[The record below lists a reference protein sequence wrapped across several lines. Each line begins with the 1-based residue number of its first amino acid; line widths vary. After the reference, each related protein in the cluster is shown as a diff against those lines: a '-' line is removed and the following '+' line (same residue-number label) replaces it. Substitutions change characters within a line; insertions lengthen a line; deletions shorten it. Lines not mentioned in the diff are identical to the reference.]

1 MLMMAED
8 KRIIVKSYN
17 DMGGKIYDIRYEA
30 EQGAKYKVILC
41 SVRPCVKDIV
51 LDDGCGT
58 GLLLQRLNAHSV
70 GIDLSHKLLSTAR
83 FKLKNKPKTH
93 LAQSDADHLPFRPSI
108 FHKVFAVTI
117 LQNMPKPE
125 QTLEE
130 LTRVSRQHSLIA
142 VSSLKKSFSIG
153 HFKRVLENSGLS
165 IKKLI
170 VNEELKDWI
179 AFATI

>member
-1 MLMMAED
+1 MMVED
-8 KRIIVKSYN
+8 KRTIVKSYN
-17 DMGGKIYDIRYEA
+17 DMGGKIYDLRYEA
-30 EQGAKYKVILC
+30 EQETKYRVILD
-41 SVRPCVKDIV
+41 SVRPCAKDIV

-70 GIDLSHKLLSTAR
+70 GVDLSHRLLLTAR
-83 FKLKNKPKTH
+83 SKLKNKPKTY
-93 LAQSDADHLPFRPSI
+93 LVQADADHLLFRPSI
-108 FHKVFAVTI
+108 FHMVFAVTI
-117 LQNMPKPE
+117 LQNMPEPE

-130 LTRVSRQHSLIA
+130 LKWVSRHDSLIA
-142 VSSLKKSFSIG
+142 VSSLKKSFSID

>member
-1 MLMMAED
+1 MMSED
-8 KRIIVKSYN
+8 KRTIVKSYN
-17 DMGGKIYDIRYEA
+17 DMGGEIYDLRYEA
-30 EQGAKYKVILC
+30 EQESKYRVILD
-41 SVRPCVKDIV
+41 SVRPCNKDIV

-58 GLLLQRLNAHSV
+58 GLLLQRLNAHGV
-70 GIDLSHKLLSTAR
+70 GVDLSQGLLSTAR
-83 FKLKNKPKTH
+83 SKLKKKPKTH
-93 LAQSDADHLPFRPSI
+93 LVQADADYLPFRPSI

-117 LQNMPKPE
+117 LQNMPEPE

-130 LTRVSRQHSLIA
+130 LTRVSRQDSLIA
-142 VSSLKKSFSIG
+142 VSSLKKSFSID

-170 VNEELKDWI
+170 VNEELKDWL